1 MKAVLTEEE
10 YREFTQ
16 SIDKLKQFMNVDIPH
31 LVTCINNMGTN
42 ERKFEVE
49 ILNKTNK
56 TDKQFM
62 KELDCMVDK
71 LNDVK

>member
-1 MKAVLTEEE
+1 
-10 YREFTQ
+10 
-16 SIDKLKQFMNVDIPH
+16 MNVDIPH

-62 KELDCMVDK
+62 KELDCMLDK

>member
-31 LVTCINNMGTN
+31 LVTCINNLGTN
-42 ERKFEVE
+42 ERQFEVE

-62 KELDCMVDK
+62 KELDCMLDK

>member
-10 YREFTQ
+10 YREITQ
-16 SIDKLKQFMNVDIPH
+16 SIDKLKQYMNVDIPH
-31 LVTCINNMGTN
+31 IDTWINNMGTN

-62 KELDCMVDK
+62 KELDCMLDK